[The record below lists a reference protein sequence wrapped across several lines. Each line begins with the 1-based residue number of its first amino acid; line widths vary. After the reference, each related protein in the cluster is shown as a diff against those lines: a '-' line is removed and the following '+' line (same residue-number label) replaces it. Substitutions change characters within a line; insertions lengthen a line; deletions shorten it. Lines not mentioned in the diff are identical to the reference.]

1 MRFALLAWIAL
12 ALALAGCID
21 PGDSTDSGS
30 GSASWVQTD
39 IAGADLDGDGR
50 TDVITIASRQPTSG
64 QSEGILQLYRQTS
77 PGGFVT
83 SQIQVGRHPW
93 RLKVAD
99 INGDGAPDLL
109 VLDVIGGTADNDD
122 VLFLLLQDANN
133 RGRFLPARTVAT
145 GLAASDFVVTDANLD
160 LAPDV
165 VTAGIPGGGNGA
177 AQYLQRLALRGDFSP
192 PTTLAIDGR
201 VAKVAAADVGGSGRS
216 DLVSYS
222 VLDSAPTAA
231 SPGQLVVNYST
242 LLAGIGPGTFFSTPG
257 RVMASYT
264 GLNAQSIDVVD
275 VDGNGIVDI
284 VTCFTPASSAFA
296 ARISVVLQRPL
307 NQLDLV
313 DTDISNLSG
322 RDAFVVAD
330 LNGDGSPDVATTGVF
345 SSGSPATTRSR
356 TNLLA
361 PTVTGRY
368 VQTAAIDM
376 PVSMWRI
383 SAADVDG
390 DGLNDLVLLGDSNRA
405 YVMYQVFTAR
415 GTFGPP
421 RIL

>member
-1 MRFALLAWIAL
+1 MRSR
-12 ALALAGCID
+12 
-21 PGDSTDSGS
+21 STSS
-30 GSASWVQTD
+30 TSTATAS
-39 IAGADLDGDGR
+39 
-50 TDVITIASRQPTSG
+50 STS
-64 QSEGILQLYRQTS
+64 S
-77 PGGFVT
+77 
-83 SQIQVGRHPW
+83 
-93 RLKVAD
+93 
-99 INGDGAPDLL
+99 
-109 VLDVIGGTADNDD
+109 
-122 VLFLLLQDANN
+122 
-133 RGRFLPARTVAT
+133 
-145 GLAASDFVVTDANLD
+145 
-160 LAPDV
+160 
-165 VTAGIPGGGNGA
+165 
-177 AQYLQRLALRGDFSP
+177 
-192 PTTLAIDGR
+192 
-201 VAKVAAADVGGSGRS
+201 
-216 DLVSYS
+216 
-222 VLDSAPTAA
+222 
-231 SPGQLVVNYST
+231 
-242 LLAGIGPGTFFSTPG
+242 
-257 RVMASYT
+257 
-264 GLNAQSIDVVD
+264 
-275 VDGNGIVDI
+275 
-284 VTCFTPASSAFA
+284 TCFTPASSAFA